1 MARQC
6 VIGSKD
12 GLVTAH
18 SSWVFSSSS
27 HEDILSLQTGNNPG
41 DYPEDGETVPVFL
54 QQDPEDEMLPCE
66 LRLQC
71 APGSC
76 SDMAWLQ
83 VVSEARTMEVYC
95 GSEYC
100 GTCRGERVSSLQING
115 VSDSISLYRKQLKL
129 DSPSRSCEVKLLSLG
144 GQKKVGI
151 SRIVVGVKPAGKL
164 GSPPCVGSSIDLQRV
179 RAMMES
185 MGTTLSPGAQNLMDM
200 VQFQQENKPDVLG
213 GFLPLLLGSGP
224 LAALVKG
231 GSESRSTAHTDLH
244 TSRDIQC
251 TDLLPAQESKSESA
265 DAPSIV
271 NSTCIVNTN
280 SSEQIYTDVISS
292 FLNGQARRKQCS
304 FSPEL
309 LPVLQN
315 HCIRA
320 FLLVVGGGLKNINN
334 ALQDH
339 SCCCAVEQALQKRLE
354 EMERRLMEHIDQRLS
369 ALQDSLESR
378 VLSAL
383 PHSVQTGKSHCSCRT
398 VLLNGDI

>member
-271 NSTCIVNTN
+271 NSTCIDKTSATGEQQLPTVNTN

-309 LPVLQN
+309 LPVL
-315 HCIRA
+315 R
-320 FLLVVGGGLKNINN
+320 FLCMFLR
-334 ALQDH
+334 QDH